1 VPGTIEALQ
10 ASATAIM
17 NKVAALPVEQLVASL
32 TKTAAGLEEIINAPD
47 IQAVAKSLGET
58 TTLVQQTV
66 GRIDAGATPLLGSVT
81 TAAQSANATLRQA
94 QTTMASIERT
104 VGSDSALTGDAE
116 SLMQELSRA
125 ARSIRVF
132 ADYLD
137 RHPEALL
144 RGKRGG
150 T

>member
-1 VPGTIEALQ
+1 
-10 ASATAIM
+10 M
-17 NKVAALPVEQLVASL
+17 NKVAALPIEELVGSL
-32 TKTAAGLEEIINAPD
+32 AKTATGSTRWSTRKASKGRRNT
-47 IQAVAKSLGET
+47 LGAT
-58 TTLVQQTV
+58 MDQVQQIV
-66 GRIDAGATPLLGSVT
+66 GRIDAAATPLLGSVSA
-81 TAAQSANATLRQA
+81 AAQSANATLREAQA
-94 QTTMASIERT
+94 AIASIERT
-104 VGSDSALTGDAE
+104 VGANSALTGDAE

-137 RHPEALL
+137 RHPDALL